1 MVVMNTKL
9 FHRWRVFKFYTQRK
23 LLHKFSKAVPKECVS
38 NSCFYQN
45 SIIKGDEQC
54 IPGQKNICIPLT
66 KLHWTEGEKC
76 IKLLN
81 PLKISTVVIQSVLK
95 ANFSKDVK
103 HTSNLIKCKCVCLP
117 RNFLTRFRQSVIL
130 GELSSRVYF
139 VSACHYSTQ
148 TGSGDG
154 EPNQEGTNSQEHSD
168 VEAWEM
174 LVDYNK
180 LSPTEKKIHERHRTA
195 VKKKQLMYVDPL
207 TGYHVMTRTA
217 HLERGECCGNAC
229 RHK

>member
-1 MVVMNTKL
+1 
-9 FHRWRVFKFYTQRK
+9 
-23 LLHKFSKAVPKECVS
+23 LLHKFSKAVPKVCVS
-38 NSCFYQN
+38 DSHCYQN
-45 SIIKGDEQC
+45 YIIKGDEQC
-54 IPGQKNICIPLT
+54 LPGQKDILT
-66 KLHWTEGEKC
+66 KLHRAEADRC

-81 PLKISTVVIQSVLK
+81 PLKFSTVVIQSVLK

-103 HTSNLIKCKCVCLP
+103 HTSNLIKCKCVCLS

-154 EPNQEGTNSQEHSD
+154 EPNQETNSQEHSD
-168 VEAWEM
+168 LEAWEM

-180 LSPTEKKIHERHRTA
+180 LSPMEKKIHERHRTA
-195 VKKKQLMYVDPL
+195 VKV
-207 TGYHVMTRTA
+207 
-217 HLERGECCGNAC
+217 
-229 RHK
+229 